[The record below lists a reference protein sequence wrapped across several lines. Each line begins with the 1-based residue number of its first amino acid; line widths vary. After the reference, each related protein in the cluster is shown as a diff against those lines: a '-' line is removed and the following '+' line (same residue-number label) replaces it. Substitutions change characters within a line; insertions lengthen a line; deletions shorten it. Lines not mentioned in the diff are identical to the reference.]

1 MDGILKIKIDEKVPF
16 MTWIRDENINY
27 IDLNGNILQF
37 DINEEKNSI
46 IKLFGKNANFHI
58 HNIK

>member
-1 MDGILKIKIDEKVPF
+1 

-37 DINEEKNSI
+37 DVEEEKTV
-46 IKLFGKNANFHI
+46 
-58 HNIK
+58 